1 MKRLNIVL
9 HVTYINSLKKKKR
22 QITDNEE
29 FDPGSG

>member
-9 HVTYINSLKKKKR
+9 HVTFINLWKKKR